1 MQLTRYINL
10 CFAIW
15 GLLLWVTLSK
25 FLNLLL
31 EYLEITNTQL
41 LGEQL
46 TLSSAIGAALAVGI
60 TVFMWRHP
68 KIQKWSNEVANEL
81 AKVTWPTM
89 DETKRNTIIVII
101 FSLVISSILA
111 TFDFFWKWLTD
122 LILLS

>member
-15 GLLLWVTLSK
+15 GLLLWVILSK

-46 TLSSAIGAALAVGI
+46 TLSTVAAAVVAVGV

-68 KIQKWSNEVANEL
+68 KLQTWSNEVANEL

-89 DETKRNTIIVII
+89 DETKRNTVIVIV
-101 FSLVISSILA
+101 FSLIVSSILA

-122 LILLS
+122 LILLG